1 MQRHLTALRRANLSH
16 GAPTQESERGKPWAD
31 SMTVVQDCARQILK
45 ELEPAEV
52 LLSKQSA
59 GLLSFRDYLSIHC
72 ERLAF
77 DLDYMRELV
86 EAGERVLEIGAL
98 PFMLTLPLM
107 RRGYNVT
114 ALDKPTS
121 EWDPAVPMRLGL
133 NHMACDLDIQPLP
146 FKTNSFDVVLMN
158 QVFAHL
164 RVDLIGSMR
173 EILRVLR
180 PGGLLYLSSPNL
192 RSFRALAQ
200 LIFRGDACAFMGSVY
215 YNYSS
220 LESHGFMGQIR
231 VYTPKEIADFL
242 TAMNFRV
249 GGIIYRGKVHDG
261 RLARFSNSA
270 ASVCPS
276 FRPDFTLLA
285 VKPEEAAATEHSI
298 SKNP

>member
-1 MQRHLTALRRANLSH
+1 
-16 GAPTQESERGKPWAD
+16 
-31 SMTVVQDCARQILK
+31 
-45 ELEPAEV
+45 
-52 LLSKQSA
+52 
-59 GLLSFRDYLSIHC
+59 
-72 ERLAF
+72 
-77 DLDYMRELV
+77 
-86 EAGERVLEIGAL
+86 
-98 PFMLTLPLM
+98 
-107 RRGYNVT
+107 
-114 ALDKPTS
+114 
-121 EWDPAVPMRLGL
+121 
-133 NHMACDLDIQPLP
+133 
-146 FKTNSFDVVLMN
+146 LMN

-164 RVDLIGSMR
+164 RVDLIRSMR
-173 EILRVLR
+173 EIFRVLR
-180 PGGLLYLSSPNL
+180 PGGLLFLSSPNL

-200 LIFRGDACAFMGSVY
+200 LIFRGDACAFMGSVH

-285 VKPEEAAATEHSI
+285 VRPE
-298 SKNP
+298 

>member
-1 MQRHLTALRRANLSH
+1 MHRHFTALRRASLSS
-16 GAPTQESERGKPWAD
+16 GVVIQESERGSPWAD
-31 SMTVVQDCARQILK
+31 SIAVMRDCAGQILK
-45 ELEPAEV
+45 ELEPDES

-59 GLLSFRDYLSIHC
+59 SLQSFRDYLSIHG

-77 DLDYMRELV
+77 DLDYMKELA
-86 EAGERVLEIGAL
+86 EATERVLEIGAL

-133 NHMACDLDIQPLP
+133 NHVACDLDIQPLP

-173 EILRVLR
+173 EIFRVLR

-200 LIFRGDACAFMGSVY
+200 LIFRGDATAHQFGTPPQP
-215 YNYSS
+215 
-220 LESHGFMGQIR
+220 LFPGQF
-231 VYTPKEIADFL
+231 EEL
-242 TAMNFRV
+242 
-249 GGIIYRGKVHDG
+249 
-261 RLARFSNSA
+261 S
-270 ASVCPS
+270 
-276 FRPDFTLLA
+276 PD
-285 VKPEEAAATEHSI
+285 P
-298 SKNP
+298 

>member
-1 MQRHLTALRRANLSH
+1 MTTFPYTAS
-16 GAPTQESERGKPWAD
+16 GWP
-31 SMTVVQDCARQILK
+31 
-45 ELEPAEV
+45 
-52 LLSKQSA
+52 
-59 GLLSFRDYLSIHC
+59 SIST
-72 ERLAF
+72 
-77 DLDYMRELV
+77 YMREL
-86 EAGERVLEIGAL
+86 ADATERVLEIGAL

-133 NHMACDLDIQPLP
+133 NHVACDLDIQPLP

-173 EILRVLR
+173 EIFRVLR

-200 LIFRGDACAFMGSVY
+200 LIFRGDACAFMGSVH

-242 TAMNFRV
+242 STMNFRV

-285 VKPEEAAATEHSI
+285 VKPE
-298 SKNP
+298 